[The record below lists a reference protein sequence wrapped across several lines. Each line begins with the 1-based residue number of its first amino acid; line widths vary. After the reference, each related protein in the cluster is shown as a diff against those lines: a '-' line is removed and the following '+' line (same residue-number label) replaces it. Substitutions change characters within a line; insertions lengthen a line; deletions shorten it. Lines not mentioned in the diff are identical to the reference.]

1 VIENSDE
8 IIKTERLRMHHAF
21 WLAIIGMLLATGIV
35 IFLVVY
41 GNLEIDE
48 SAEVVGIVGLFT
60 SVTGTLVGAFF
71 GIQIGSAGVEHERR
85 NRRNVEELAH
95 MALAH
100 LDADTAKEI
109 LKASSSPSKSDCNS
123 GTGHVSRP

>member
-1 VIENSDE
+1 MDEDSIELL
-8 IIKTERLRMHHAF
+8 KTERLRVHHAF
-21 WLAIIGMLLATGIV
+21 WLAIVGMLLATLIV

-41 GNLEIDE
+41 GGLKIEK

-71 GIQIGSAGVEHERR
+71 GLQIGSAGTENERR
-85 NRRNVEELAH
+85 SRRSAEDLAH

-100 LDADTAKEI
+100 LDPDTAKEL
-109 LKASSSPSKSDCNS
+109 LKACKPPSES
-123 GTGHVSRP
+123 V